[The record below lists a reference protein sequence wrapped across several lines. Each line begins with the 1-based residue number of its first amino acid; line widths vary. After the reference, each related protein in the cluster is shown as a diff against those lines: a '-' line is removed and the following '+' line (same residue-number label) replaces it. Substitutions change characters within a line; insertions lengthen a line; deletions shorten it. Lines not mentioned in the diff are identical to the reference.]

1 MTDIKEQLCRKYPF
15 MSHSGTVYQSF
26 EKEEVLQKYQGEKV
40 LVLIIGVQGSGKTT
54 YLQTHFSDYPVINLD
69 EILNETLLKYRSKVM
84 PPVAINQEVNEMF
97 FEKAKYALRKKKIAI
112 VDSGAIDFAFR
123 TLVLEKLH
131 KEYTKVVLLVLNPP
145 MKNIVNQIRKDIERR
160 ARPDLWEDVKNEWS
174 FLQYQIQEH
183 FIEMGV
189 DDVYML

>member
-1 MTDIKEQLCRKYPF
+1 MADIKEQLCQKYPF
-15 MSHSGTVYQSF
+15 MSHLGIVYPSF
-26 EKEEVLQKYQGEKV
+26 EKEELLQKYQGEKV

-54 YLQTHFSDYPVINLD
+54 YLKTHFSDYPVINLD
-69 EILNETLLKYRSKVM
+69 EILNETLLKYRRKVM
-84 PPVAINQEVNEMF
+84 LPVAINQEVNEIF
-97 FEKAKYALRKKKIAI
+97 FEKAKYALRKKNIAI

-145 MKNIVNQIRKDIERR
+145 IKDIVNQIRKDIERR
-160 ARPDLWEDVKNEWS
+160 ARPDLWEDVKEEWS